1 MNNLMELLFRSMD
14 DENLTPEEQ
23 NRLNRALASDRALAH
38 EKQEMERMRKTFSEY
53 APSFK
58 PGFSERITNKI
69 YHIANNDDNLWFLFK
84 RFALTGVAAIVF
96 LLITVYLSEGSFS
109 LNSLLGLSDLTT
121 DNLLL
126 ALSTF

>member
-1 MNNLMELLFRSMD
+1 MELLFRSMD
-14 DENLTPEEQ
+14 DESLSPEEQ
-23 NRLNRALASDRALAH
+23 NRLNRALASDGEFARK
-38 EKQEMERMRKTFSEY
+38 KQELERMRKTFSDY

-58 PGFSERITNKI
+58 PGFSERVTNRI
-69 YHIANNDDNLWFLFK
+69 YNIADNSDNLWFLFK
-84 RFALTGVAAIVF
+84 RIALTGVAAIVF
-96 LLITVYLSEGSFS
+96 LLITVYFSEGSFS